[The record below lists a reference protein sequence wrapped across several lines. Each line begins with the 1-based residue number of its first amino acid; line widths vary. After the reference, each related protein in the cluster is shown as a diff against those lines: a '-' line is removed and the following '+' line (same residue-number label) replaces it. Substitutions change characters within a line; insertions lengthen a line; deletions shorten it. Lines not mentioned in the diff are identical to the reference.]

1 MERAIMELI
10 DNELLD
16 SVSAKAAESPRLRMN
31 YNFHTSLDA
40 PSQRL
45 LNAMQPGTALAIHR
59 HRYTAE
65 TYVVL
70 RGSLRV
76 LFYNDRGEVMETAI
90 LNPQNGA
97 YGVNIPLGQWH
108 TVEVLEPDT
117 VIFETKDGPYA
128 PLAAEDVMQRS

>member
-1 MERAIMELI
+1 MELI
-10 DNELLD
+10 DQNLLNK
-16 SVSAKAAESPRLRMN
+16 VSDEAKGNVRLRMN

-45 LNAMQPGTALAIHR
+45 LNAMQPGTVLPIHR
-59 HRYTAE
+59 HRHIAE

-70 RGSLRV
+70 RGSVRV
-76 LFYNDRGEVMETAI
+76 LFYNDQGEVTETAV
-90 LNPQNGA
+90 LNPLNGV

-108 TVEVLEPDT
+108 TVEVLEADT

-128 PLAAEDVMQRS
+128 PLAAEDVMQGS